1 MYIYATSVHI
11 NSVHVQTA
19 RVMRDI
25 CAVISDDPLIITSV
39 EDVLVSVNVMDA
51 NSAMVHLV
59 KVNSLVQTRDV
70 IIVTVSRKYRRSKSG
85 VVHKIFIGRGHPT
98 KIFFPTG

>member
-11 NSVHVQTA
+11 NSVNVQIA

-25 CAVISDDPLIITSV
+25 CAVISDYPLIIKSV

-59 KVNSLVQTRDV
+59 KVNLLVQTRDV
-70 IIVTVSRKYRRSKSG
+70 IIVTVSRKY
-85 VVHKIFIGRGHPT
+85 
-98 KIFFPTG
+98 